1 MSDAPLD
8 ALFSAARWDELRS
21 LLVELTDASFD
32 KRHARLL
39 EIAAEDATLAS
50 SLRDLLADLPDT
62 GTQTPERVIRRIV
75 PESVDEMPLR
85 VGPFRLLQR
94 IGAGGM
100 GVIYLAEREQVDFVQ
115 QVALKLLDGGS
126 TSLARLAARERRIL
140 AALTHPNITAF
151 VDAGSF
157 AGRAWMAMEYV
168 EGEPL
173 LDYCRRN
180 ELTARERVALFDQV
194 CSAVVHA
201 HAQLVVHRDLK
212 PSNILVNQA
221 GNAKLLDFGIAL
233 ILDSGEESEPATR
246 VFTPEYAAPEQLRG
260 ERASTATDIHA
271 LGLVLFE
278 LIAGQRLPTRGHD
291 TGDREWRPTEL
302 ARFATAA
309 VEKSSQPDSRR
320 SDPNAVRK
328 LLRGDL
334 GRVIA
339 HAINPRP
346 QDRYASVA
354 SLREDLERWLHFR
367 PLGLGR
373 PRMNYIV
380 GRFVRRHPLGTA
392 LAILGAIS
400 IITLGCLAVWQAHA
414 KSAEAE
420 RAKIAFRQSEATRDF
435 MSSIFLSADPIMGR
449 SALVTVDE
457 LLETAR
463 ERIGTRLANQPDIA
477 ADLLFQIGNVYVSK
491 GNNAAVRETLG
502 KAIAVNRR
510 RAQPSATIEGSSTA
524 RLAYLDFLDSRSA
537 GDLQRIASAIAGLR
551 SAAPSGRDG
560 LADALGMYGNAL
572 YNSGHVDE
580 AVLAEVES
588 VGIFESLGD
597 ESAPDYLEALLGLS
611 DMYASLERFPET
623 LSTAEKALAHPFVNS
638 EDGRSLRNELLGE
651 RARGLMGVHRYRE
664 AEAEMADVIKT
675 GSATSGFEKSTVRYW
690 RYRRVQVLDMLG
702 RLEEARLEIDKLLDV
717 PASNDEQPIAQ
728 IAHLVM
734 RLAIDVERR
743 SADASVEVGPTRD
756 AACGAAGNPVFCAR
770 TRLFAAELAI
780 RERHSDLAS
789 AALEACRSDEAIKK
803 DPVLQ
808 RRLLLLMARQ
818 SRVGGK
824 LGAARSQLEALQS
837 QAGIANEESA
847 QFNLERG
854 YLALAS
860 HENREAIEAME
871 SARKVISGPLVE
883 RTPIVDEIDDAI
895 ASARRNPD

>member
-1 MSDAPLD
+1 MSDASPD
-8 ALFSAARWDELRS
+8 PLFSAARWGELRK
-21 LLVELTDASFD
+21 LLGELTDASVD
-32 KRHARLL
+32 ERNARLL
-39 EIAAEDATLAS
+39 EITGEDANLAA
-50 SLRDLLADLPDT
+50 SLHELLADLPDT
-62 GTQTPERVIRRIV
+62 DTQGPERVIERLV
-75 PESVDEMPLR
+75 PAPVDEMPLR
-85 VGPFRLLQR
+85 VGPFRLLHR

-100 GVIYLAEREQVDFVQ
+100 GLVYLAEREQVDFVQ

-126 TSLARLAARERRIL
+126 ASLSRLAARERRVL
-140 AALTHPNITAF
+140 AALAHPNITAF
-151 VDAGSF
+151 VDAGSL

-173 LDYCRRN
+173 LDYCRRT
-180 ELTARERVALFDQV
+180 ELTARERVGLFDQV

-212 PSNILVNQA
+212 PSNILVNRA
-221 GNAKLLDFGIAL
+221 GTAKLLDFGIAL
-233 ILDSGEESEPATR
+233 ILDSGEETEPATR

-278 LIAGQRLPTRGHD
+278 LIAGQRLPTLDRG
-291 TGDREWRPTEL
+291 TNAREWRPTEL
-302 ARFATAA
+302 ARFATAE
-309 VEKSSQPDSRR
+309 VEKTSASDFRHA
-320 SDPNAVRK
+320 DPNALRK

-334 GRVIA
+334 GRIIT

-354 SLREDLERWLHFR
+354 SLRDDLARWLRFR

-373 PRMNYIV
+373 PRMSYVV

-392 LAILGAIS
+392 LATLGAIS

-435 MSSIFLSADPIMGR
+435 LSSIFLSADPIMGKGTR
-449 SALVTVDE
+449 VTVDE
-457 LLETAR
+457 LLEKAR
-463 ERIGTRLANQPDIA
+463 ERIATRLANQPDIA

-491 GNNAAVRETLG
+491 GNNTAVRETLG

-560 LADALGMYGNAL
+560 LADALGLYGNAL

-588 VGIFESLGD
+588 AGIFESLGD
-597 ESAPDYLEALLGLS
+597 ESAPDYLEAMLGLS

-623 LSTAEKALAHPFVNS
+623 LSTAEKALAHPFVNT

-651 RARGLMGVHRYRE
+651 RARGLMGVHSYRE
-664 AEAEMADVIKT
+664 AEAEMAEVVEN
-675 GSATSGFEKSTVRYW
+675 GAATLGFEHSTVRYW
-690 RYRRVQVLDMLG
+690 RYRRVQVLDILG

-728 IAHLVM
+728 IARLVT
-734 RLAIDVERR
+734 RLAIDVQRR
-743 SADASVEVGPTRD
+743 SADASVEVGPTLD
-756 AACGAAGNPVFCAR
+756 AACGAVGNPVFCAR
-770 TRLFAAELAI
+770 TRLVAAELAI
-780 RERHSDLAS
+780 RERHSDIAS
-789 AALEACRSDEAIKK
+789 AALEVCGTDEAIKK
-803 DPVLQ
+803 DPALR
-808 RRLLLLMARQ
+808 RRLLLLTARQ
-818 SRVGGK
+818 SRVSGEFD
-824 LGAARSQLEALQS
+824 AARTKLEALQS
-837 QAGIANEESA
+837 QAGLADEERA
-847 QFNLERG
+847 HFNLEQG

-860 HENREAIEAME
+860 HENRQAIEAME
-871 SARKVISGPLVE
+871 RARKIISGPLVE
-883 RTPIVDEIDDAI
+883 RTPIVDEIDDAL